1 MIPIDHRVP
10 MPKHGSWLGK
20 KDGTM
25 IHSFPRNAAPIYMIG
40 EKINDG
46 DETVIGV
53 QIKSDA
59 VLWIVRFDVD
69 DDVEI

>member
-1 MIPIDHRVP
+1 MFTIERDIP

-25 IHSFPRNAAPIYMIG
+25 VHSFPRNAAPIYMIG
-40 EKINDG
+40 EKIEN

-53 QIKSDA
+53 QIKSEA
-59 VLWIVRFDVD
+59 ILWITRFDVD